1 MTTLLEQAFT
11 AATKLSP
18 EEQDKIAELIFQ
30 FIERLQKNETSK
42 KPFIL
47 KPVTKGSGYTDT
59 SINHDPVLAEF
70 IYANKFSQQSSTEIN
85 LQV

>member
-11 AATKLSP
+11 AAAKLST

-30 FIERLQKNETSK
+30 FIERLQKNESTK

-47 KPVTKGSGYTDT
+47 EPVTKGSGYTDT
-59 SINHDPVLAEF
+59 SINHDSVLAEF
-70 IYANKFSQQSSTEIN
+70 IGVNKFSQQSSTEKKP
-85 LQV
+85 